1 MREIRMPSLSAARA
15 AGLCL
20 MAAALAGLAWWGWA
34 LMEHLP
40 QAATPAARAGVP
52 PSGAEQ
58 AAAWLA
64 PGAARLD
71 VRVAGALSGAGRGA
85 AVLSVNGG
93 PPQAYAI
100 GDALTGTARLTDI
113 EAQALIVEQS
123 GERIRLPMPALQ
135 DSASGGLTAAA
146 RQ

>member
-1 MREIRMPSLSAARA
+1 M
-15 AGLCL
+15 
-20 MAAALAGLAWWGWA
+20 
-34 LMEHLP
+34 
-40 QAATPAARAGVP
+40 P

-123 GERIRLPMPALQ
+123 GERIRLPMPTAGQ
-135 DSASGGLTAAA
+135 RQRRTDGGAPIKPFS
-146 RQ
+146 RQNACFLWQ

>member
-15 AGLCL
+15 ASLCL
-20 MAAALAGLAWWGWA
+20 MAAAPRGPGVVGWA
-34 LMEHLP
+34 LMEPLP
-40 QAATPAARAGVP
+40 QAATPAARAGAAKRRGTGRRVA
-52 PSGAEQ
+52 GAR
-58 AAAWLA
+58 
-64 PGAARLD
+64 AARLD

-100 GDALTGTARLTDI
+100 GDALTGTARLADI

>member
-1 MREIRMPSLSAARA
+1 MAGARRRA
-15 AGLCL
+15 AGC
-20 MAAALAGLAWWGWA
+20 
-34 LMEHLP
+34 E
-40 QAATPAARAGVP
+40 
-52 PSGAEQ
+52 
-58 AAAWLA
+58 
-64 PGAARLD
+64 
-71 VRVAGALSGAGRGA
+71 VAGALSGAGRGA

-100 GDALTGTARLTDI
+100 GDALTGTARLADI

>member
-1 MREIRMPSLSAARA
+1 MARR
-15 AGLCL
+15 C
-20 MAAALAGLAWWGWA
+20 
-34 LMEHLP
+34 
-40 QAATPAARAGVP
+40 
-52 PSGAEQ
+52 
-58 AAAWLA
+58 
-64 PGAARLD
+64 
-71 VRVAGALSGAGRGA
+71 
-85 AVLSVNGG
+85 SVNGG

>member
-1 MREIRMPSLSAARA
+1 
-15 AGLCL
+15 
-20 MAAALAGLAWWGWA
+20 
-34 LMEHLP
+34 MEPLP
-40 QAATPAARAGVP
+40 QAATPAAAPGCR
-52 PSGAEQ
+52 Q
-58 AAAWLA
+58 AARNRPPRGWR
-64 PGAARLD
+64 AARLD

-100 GDALTGTARLTDI
+100 GDALTGTARLADI

-135 DSASGGLTAAA
+135 DSASGGLTAARVNKA
-146 RQ
+146 I

>member
-1 MREIRMPSLSAARA
+1 M
-15 AGLCL
+15 
-20 MAAALAGLAWWGWA
+20 
-34 LMEHLP
+34 
-40 QAATPAARAGVP
+40 
-52 PSGAEQ
+52 
-58 AAAWLA
+58 
-64 PGAARLD
+64 
-71 VRVAGALSGAGRGA
+71 RVAGALSGAGRGA

-135 DSASGGLTAAA
+135 DSARRRTDGGGASIKPFS
-146 RQ
+146 RQNACFLWQ

>member
-15 AGLCL
+15 ASLCL
-20 MAAALAGLAWWGWA
+20 MAAALAGLAWWVGADGA
-34 LMEHLP
+34 LAPGRH
-40 QAATPAARAGVP
+40 ARRPRGVP

-100 GDALTGTARLTDI
+100 GDALTGTARLADI